1 MDYDDYEGY
10 EDYAYADAFYAEKR
24 YRANY
29 SSHVFDYYIH
39 LEEADDEKSK

>member
-1 MDYDDYEGY
+1 MDYLDIEDYEF
-10 EDYAYADAFYAEKR
+10 ADAHYAESR

-39 LEEADDEKSK
+39 LEEECDRT